1 MKKIMAVF
9 LALVCLVSLVACQ
22 NGENENEG
30 TKGTEGN
37 DTLNPSFTA
46 EGTKGTEGN
55 DILNPYFT
63 GKVVEI
69 YDGGCLLEVTD
80 KGNWNFSIGD
90 RVRVNTK
97 IENCPQYS
105 VDDTLRISFDG
116 VVDKSNPPQ
125 IHGVTIVSKTDAT
138 GNSIA

>member
-22 NGENENEG
+22 NGENEN
-30 TKGTEGN
+30 
-37 DTLNPSFTA
+37 